1 LIKLIDTGNFETVL
15 CQYNLLDRSNEK
27 AIAHAKRK
35 GLGVII
41 MGPVGGGKLGEPSET
56 IKKLL
61 PKKTVSC
68 AEIALRFVLANPNVD
83 CALSGMSTIEMVEE
97 NVRVA
102 SNDTPLTKEELE
114 MIRASMEETNEW
126 RICIAPAAIIVCR
139 VLSVSIFRLIFS

>member
-1 LIKLIDTGNFETVL
+1 
-15 CQYNLLDRSNEK
+15 
-27 AIAHAKRK
+27 
-35 GLGVII
+35 

-97 NVRVA
+97 MCVWHQ
-102 SNDTPLTKEELE
+102 
-114 MIRASMEETNEW
+114 MILLLQRKSS
-126 RICIAPAAIIVCR
+126 R
-139 VLSVSIFRLIFS
+139 